1 MDAITLK
8 QKLQQIQTVNRAAD
22 HVEQPYELALHMMK
36 HIGNPDPVLR
46 DELIYITLAT
56 WIGQNVFADD
66 QLKALMQL
74 ALDDEHLFYRIGE
87 QDTDSVFTRTFSVL
101 ILPPILSMDRQRSFL
116 QREDVAWIQQRLITY
131 LREEKDVRGY
141 VEDKG
146 WAHASAH
153 AADAVEDL
161 AQSTYLAQTDL
172 QALLHALSIK
182 VMESGR
188 AYIYD
193 EDQRMAQAA
202 VAVLNRNLLE
212 QAALEAWVD
221 QLQTARSGDIRDGM
235 TLQENSH
242 MSVNIRMFMQSLYFA
257 VRNKEGEPFPV
268 VRSLLLKALVGG
280 EG

>member
-8 QKLQQIQTVNRAAD
+8 QKLQQIQTVNHAAD
-22 HVEQPYELALHMMK
+22 QVEQPYELALHMMK

-87 QDTDSVFTRTFSVL
+87 QETDSVFTRTFSVL

-116 QREDVAWIQQRLITY
+116 QREDAAWIQQRLITY

-153 AADAVEDL
+153 AADAAEDL
-161 AQSTYLAQTDL
+161 AQSTYLEQTDL

-202 VAVLNRNLLE
+202 VAILNRNLLE
-212 QAALEAWVD
+212 QAALEAWVA
-221 QLQTARSGDIRDGM
+221 QLQTARSEDVRDGM

-280 EG
+280 EV

>member
-153 AADAVEDL
+153 AADAMEDL

>member
-22 HVEQPYELALHMMK
+22 QVEQPYELALHMMK

-153 AADAVEDL
+153 AADAMEDL

-221 QLQTARSGDIRDGM
+221 QLQTARSGDIRDGI

-280 EG
+280 EV